1 MFSRLHNHSS
11 LLPMDWVIAN
21 LVTPKL
27 TFFKDVIIIVVYDE
41 LGKTVAVAAF
51 DSKPVL
57 TEK

>member
-1 MFSRLHNHSS
+1 
-11 LLPMDWVIAN
+11 MDWLIAN
-21 LVTPKL
+21 LITPKL